1 MCPARKERIKMDSG
15 IIELD
20 VHGMNLYQA
29 RTAIDARLRR
39 AGAGIYRI
47 RIIHGYRGGTALRT
61 GKKGLF
67 RPPQGAESR
76 TGLESGRNGAG
87 APGVELKKNIKKRL
101 CGRKGQKKKQPL
113 TVADNPLSH
122 SQGLLL

>member
-47 RIIHGYRGGTALRT
+47 RIIHGYRGGTALRD
-61 GKKGLF
+61 GIRKAYSGHPRVLRIELGLN
-67 RPPQGAESR
+67 QGV
-76 TGLESGRNGAG
+76 T
-87 APGVELKKNIKKRL
+87 ELVLREW
-101 CGRKGQKKKQPL
+101 
-113 TVADNPLSH
+113 S
-122 SQGLLL
+122 